1 MKTILL
7 ALSFLTVL
15 GCSTPHCKRA
25 PEENKAQNVVAPE
38 QVEGTVSAVA
48 PSPSG
53 KVFVYKYDG
62 SQQCGMGKKIPLA
75 TMEKQL
81 KGIKIYSKANKP
93 DGLMHIQVCG
103 STTGFAN
110 VFEIDA
116 KDLSEALKLGF
127 KKWEYK

>member
-1 MKTILL
+1 MKISLI
-7 ALSFLTVL
+7 ALCFLSVMGCATV
-15 GCSTPHCKRA
+15 HCKRA
-25 PEENKAQNVVAPE
+25 PQEDKAQSVVAPE
-38 QVEGTVSAVA
+38 QVEGTVSAA
-48 PSPSG
+48 TPAPSG

-62 SQQCGMGKKIPLA
+62 SQQCGMGKKIPLSV
-75 TMEKQL
+75 MEKQL

-116 KDLSEALKLGF
+116 KDLSEASKLGF